1 MAGTRIYL
9 DCCCF
14 NRPFDDQSDPLVHL
28 EAEAVK
34 IILALCER
42 EFFELVTSEV
52 LKFEI
57 EKTPDILRREK
68 LKALEAIAKMTVRLG
83 EEVVKRAKLFE
94 EYGLKAVDAL
104 HLACAEQ
111 KAQVL
116 LTVDRKFLK
125 KARTLKGLKIEVKN
139 PVEWLTEVFIDG
151 ESNRI

>member
-1 MAGTRIYL
+1 MAKTRIYM

-34 IILALCER
+34 IILALCEK
-42 EFFELVTSEV
+42 EFFELVTSDT

-57 EKTPDILRREK
+57 EKTPDVLRVEK
-68 LKALEAIAKMTVRLG
+68 LKALESIARRNVKLDNII
-83 EEVVKRAKLFE
+83 VKRAKFFE
-94 EYGLKAVDAL
+94 GYGLKAVDAL

-111 KAQVL
+111 EAQVL

-125 KARTLKGLKIEVKN
+125 KARKIESLEIEIKN
-139 PVEWLTEVFIDG
+139 PIEWLTEVFDG